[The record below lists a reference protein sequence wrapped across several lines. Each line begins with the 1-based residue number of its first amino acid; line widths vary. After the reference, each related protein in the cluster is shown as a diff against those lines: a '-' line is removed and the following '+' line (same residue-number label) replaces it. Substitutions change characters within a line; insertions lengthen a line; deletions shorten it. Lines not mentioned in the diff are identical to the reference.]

1 MSILRNKKILFI
13 HFGPSSFVCE
23 DLKILRK
30 THNVQEFYFNVNKS
44 KSIIT
49 TTLTYLNSYITQI
62 FWLLRHA
69 PKADIIYCWFA
80 DFHAF
85 VPAIVSKVCKIPL
98 LVVLG
103 GVDGVSNKELN
114 YGVFTSKWRA
124 PINRFVI
131 KNANFLLPVDDS
143 LIKAKS
149 IAKHWGEAYP
159 NGIKHHIPNLN
170 INWLEL
176 PTGYDSKLWAMGNE
190 NRPKSVLT
198 VALINSNKRF
208 RIKGIDLL
216 LKSSIYLPDYTF
228 TIIGIGKEMHSFINQ
243 EYKLGNNVI
252 LLPPLPRKE
261 LVSHYKNASLYA
273 QLSRSEGL
281 PNVLCEA
288 MLCGCIPIG
297 SPVFGIPKAILDPE
311 LIVYKPDPKLIADT
325 IIFAHEKF
333 NSQRGQFREHID
345 KNYSIEIR
353 EQKLLSLIDDY

>member
-1 MSILRNKKILFI
+1 LTNKKILFI
-13 HFGPSSFVCE
+13 HFGPSSFVRE
-23 DLKILRK
+23 DLKILRN
-30 THNVQEFYFNVNKS
+30 THNIQEFCFNVNKS
-44 KSIIT
+44 KSVIT
-49 TTLTYLNSYITQI
+49 TTLTYLASFITQI
-62 FWLLRHA
+62 VWLIRYA
-69 PKADIIYCWFA
+69 PKADIIFCWFA

-85 VPAIVSKVCKIPL
+85 IPALIAKL
-98 LVVLG
+98 LRIKFFLVIG

-114 YGVFTSKWRA
+114 YGVFTSIWRA
-124 PINRFVI
+124 PISRFVI

-149 IAKHWGEAYP
+149 IAKDWGEAYP
-159 NGIKHHIPNLN
+159 NGIKHHMPKLN
-170 INWLEL
+170 INWVEL
-176 PTGYDSKLWAMGNE
+176 PTGYDSMLWEMGNE

-216 LKSSIYLPDYTF
+216 LKSTVYLPDYTF
-228 TIIGIGKEMHSFINQ
+228 TIIGVTNEMHSFINQ

-252 LLPPLPRKE
+252 LLPPLPREE
-261 LVSHYKNASLYA
+261 LVSHYKNASVYA

-288 MLCGCIPIG
+288 MLCGCIPVG
-297 SPVFGIPKAILDPE
+297 SPVFGIPKAILDPD

-333 NSQRGQFREHID
+333 NTQREQFREHID
-345 KNYSIEIR
+345 KNYSIEKR